1 MLNQLRTRFL
11 IQIDHM
17 KGAMETEIS
26 SVVSN
31 YLQPR
36 GLYSPWNSLG

>member
-26 SVVSN
+26 SVVSD
-31 YLQPR
+31 YFMEFSRLA
-36 GLYSPWNSLG
+36 YWSK